1 MSSTVEERLR
11 VLIGIVLS
19 LPVEQVPQ
27 EARLVDDLG
36 AESIDFLD
44 LRFRIE
50 EAFRVKISQ
59 SDLLNGI
66 GSDGTAADF
75 RQRCTVRALAR
86 FLESRLEPVRV

>member
-1 MSSTVEERLR
+1 MSPSVEEQLR
-11 VLIGIVLS
+11 ELIGIVLS
-19 LPVEQVPQ
+19 LPVEQVPPD
-27 EARLVDDLG
+27 ARLVDDLG

-50 EAFRVKISQ
+50 EAFGFKVTQ

-75 RQRCTVRALAR
+75 RRRCTVRALAT
-86 FLESRLEPVRV
+86 FLESRLEPARV

>member
-1 MSSTVEERLR
+1 MTPGVEEQLR
-11 VLIGIVLS
+11 ELIGIVLS
-19 LPVEQVPQ
+19 LPVEQVPP

-50 EAFRVKISQ
+50 AAFGVKVSQ
-59 SDLLNGI
+59 SDLLKGI

-75 RQRCTVRALAR
+75 RQRCTVRALAG
-86 FLESRLEPVRV
+86 FLESRLEPARA